1 MPVPIP
7 SLPQE
12 QVKPLFC
19 EEKDVHIQFIR
30 SFLNIR
36 PGLLLGVSAALAAIA
51 APAQSTGPAAPPR
64 TGDRPVYPLRLSDNH
79 RYLVDQNHRPF
90 FMVGDSPQGLMGR
103 LTEQDAE
110 KYFADREA
118 HGFNTAGWVDVA
130 CAGRDFPED
139 KDGSTPDGI
148 RPFTGYVAG
157 GSDYTHYD
165 LTRPNEAYFTR
176 LDHVLEI
183 AAAHGIY
190 VFLDPMET
198 IGWLQTLRNNG
209 LGSAYAYGQY
219 LGRRYKKYANV
230 GWISGNDFN
239 NWRVP
244 ADDALAQA
252 VAKGIRSEA
261 PDQLQTVEINVFTS
275 SSLDDPS
282 WAPIISLNGTY
293 TYSATYIQV
302 LHSYNQKP
310 VMPAYLVEAHY
321 DLEQVGEPTDYG
333 TPEVLRREDY
343 WTTLSGGIGQFYGNR
358 YTWSMTPGWDGY
370 LDTPGVAQLEIWK
383 NFFTALPWQDLVPDQ
398 HHETVTAGYGTF
410 GSDEVHFDSQQLI
423 AQMDPKVS
431 DSDYA
436 TAARTPDGAYV
447 VVYMPTARTITV
459 DMARLSGPAAAQW
472 FDPSDGSYQVIA
484 GSPFNNAG
492 SREFAPP
499 GTNAAGDSD
508 WVLLLNASTAAAR

>member
-1 MPVPIP
+1 M
-7 SLPQE
+7 
-12 QVKPLFC
+12 KPLRNFRNLLP
-19 EEKDVHIQFIR
+19 KF
-30 SFLNIR
+30 
-36 PGLLLGVSAALAAIA
+36 LLGISAALAAVA
-51 APAQSTGPAAPPR
+51 VPAQSTGPAASPR
-64 TGDRPVYPLRLSDNH
+64 AGDRPVYPLKLSENH
-79 RYLVDQNHRPF
+79 RYLVDQNGHPF

-139 KDGSTPDGI
+139 KEGSTPDGI

-165 LTRPNEAYFTR
+165 LSKPNEAYFTR
-176 LDHVLEI
+176 LDDIVEI

-209 LGSAYAYGQY
+209 LDSDYAYGQF
-219 LGRRYKKYANV
+219 LGRRYRKFANV

-252 VAKGIRSEA
+252 VAKGIKSEA

-310 VMPAYLVEAHY
+310 VMPAFLEEAHY

-358 YTWSMTPGWDGY
+358 YTWSLTPGWDGY
-370 LDTPGVAQLEIWK
+370 IDTPGVAQLAIWK
-383 NFFTALPWQDLVPDQ
+383 DFFTALPWQDLVPDQ
-398 HHETVTAGYGTF
+398 HHETLTAGYGTF
-410 GSDEVHFDSQQLI
+410 GSDEVHFDRQQLT

-431 DSDYA
+431 ESDYA
-436 TAARTPDGAYV
+436 TAARTSDGAYA

-459 DMARLSGPAAAQW
+459 DMARLSGPAAAEW
-472 FDPSDGSYQVIA
+472 FDPSVGSYQVIA
-484 GSPFNNAG
+484 GSPFANAG
-492 SREFAPP
+492 SREFTPP

-508 WVLLLNASTAAAR
+508 WVLLLKAATAAAR